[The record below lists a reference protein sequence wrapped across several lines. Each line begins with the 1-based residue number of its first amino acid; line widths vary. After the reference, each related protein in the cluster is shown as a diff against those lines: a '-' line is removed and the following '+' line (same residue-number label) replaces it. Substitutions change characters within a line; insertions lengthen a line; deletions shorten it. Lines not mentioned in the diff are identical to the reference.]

1 MLGYKSISQIV
12 ASCFFIGYIPFAP
25 GTFGSLAGLV
35 FIWLIKPDYLEQVF
49 IIVALFVIGVVSA
62 QAAEKEFG
70 QKDSPRIV
78 IDEFVGYLVSTAF
91 LPLTVGYMISAFFL
105 FRFFDILKP
114 SPIRIVERHFHGGL
128 GVMLDDVAA
137 GILTNLL
144 LQCWRIL

>member
-1 MLGYKSISQIV
+1 MRGYKSISQIV

-25 GTFGSLAGLV
+25 GAFGSLAGLV

-78 IDEFVGYLVSTAF
+78 VDEFVGYLVSTAF

>member
-49 IIVALFVIGVVSA
+49 IIVTLFVIGVVSA